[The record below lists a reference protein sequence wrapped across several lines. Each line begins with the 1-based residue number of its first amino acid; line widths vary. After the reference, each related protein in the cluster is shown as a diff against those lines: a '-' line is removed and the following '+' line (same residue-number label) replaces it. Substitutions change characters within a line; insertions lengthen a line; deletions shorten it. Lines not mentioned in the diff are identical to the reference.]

1 MSNICDDLRA
11 AILQAAMQGKLTE
24 QLPADGNTAD
34 YLQQVEK
41 KKKKLIDK
49 KIIKKRTTKSAATK
63 NIDLET
69 PPSWTVTALSNFC
82 VDIFSGKSPKYSKT
96 ENNFRILGQKNNQ
109 EYGVDLTGLKYSTAT
124 FWETI
129 DEWQFLQKN
138 DVLLNTLGGGT
149 VGRSGIF
156 DLCDNNT
163 YATDGH
169 LFVFRTTNSYSA
181 KYLLFFLRMMR
192 NEIEKNAAGSTN
204 QTFLK
209 LSEVINWHIPTP
221 PLAEQKR
228 IVEKVDELM
237 ARVAD
242 LEQSA
247 DALVSLKKA
256 FPDDIRASLLQ
267 YAMQGKLTKQLP
279 EDGNAG
285 DLLKKIKAE
294 KEKLIAEGKIKKQK
308 PLAPITDD
316 EIPFNIPE
324 NWKWV
329 RLGDLTALVSDG
341 THKTPKYVDNGVPFL
356 SVQNISKGY
365 FDFTKIK
372 YITEK
377 EHAELIK
384 RIKPTIDDILF
395 CRIGT
400 LGKAL
405 KNTLDYEFS
414 IFVSLGV
421 VRLIDVRLVDYVIE
435 VINSPVGFKW
445 IQENKVGG
453 GTHTYKINLSDL
465 PNMLIPLPPLSE
477 QKRISERLDALMQ
490 NINVVGDLI
499 ASE

>member
-1 MSNICDDLRA
+1 MGLKNSSAKLFPSGTLLYSVFASIGTVS
-11 AILQAAMQGKLTE
+11 IL
-24 QLPADGNTAD
+24 
-34 YLQQVEK
+34 
-41 KKKKLIDK
+41 
-49 KIIKKRTTKSAATK
+49 
-63 NIDLET
+63 NID
-69 PPSWTVTALSNFC
+69 A
-82 VDIFSGKSPKYSKT
+82 
-96 ENNFRILGQKNNQ
+96 
-109 EYGVDLTGLKYSTAT
+109 
-124 FWETI
+124 
-129 DEWQFLQKN
+129 
-138 DVLLNTLGGGT
+138 
-149 VGRSGIF
+149 
-156 DLCDNNT
+156 
-163 YATDGH
+163 
-169 LFVFRTTNSYSA
+169 TTNQAIAGLS
-181 KYLLFFLRMMR
+181 KYTNDLDTDYMYYALVSLKDILLSQARG
-192 NEIEKNAAGSTN
+192 AAQLNIN
-204 QTFLK
+204 QK
-209 LSEVINWHIPTP
+209 ILSDAIVPIP
-221 PLAEQKR
+221 PLDEQKR
-228 IVEKVDELM
+228 IANKIEELM

-247 DALVSLKKA
+247 DTLALLKKA
-256 FPDDIRASLLQ
+256 FPDDIKASLLQ
-267 YAMQGKLTKQLP
+267 AAMQGKLTKQLP
-279 EDGNAG
+279 EDGSAE
-285 DLLKKIKAE
+285 DLLEEIKAE

-316 EIPFNIPE
+316 EITFSIPE
-324 NWKWV
+324 NWKWAK
-329 RLGDLTALVSDG
+329 LGDLTALISDG

-365 FDFTKIK
+365 YDFTKIK

-377 EHAELIK
+377 EHAELTK
-384 RIKPTIDDILF
+384 RIKPTIDDILI

-490 NINVVGDLI
+490 NINTVGDLI

>member
-1 MSNICDDLRA
+1 MSTICDDLRA
-11 AILQAAMQGKLTE
+11 AILQAAMQGKLTK
-24 QLPADGNTAD
+24 QLPEDGNARDLLERINCVKKQLNKRAKELDEITDDEIPFSIPENWQWARLGQIFNITAGGTPSRTIPEYWGGD
-34 YLQQVEK
+34 LPWVKIGDMNGKYINATSEYITEMGLK
-41 KKKKLIDK
+41 NSSAKLFPSGTLLYSVFASIGTVS
-49 KIIKKRTTKSAATK
+49 IL
-63 NIDLET
+63 NID
-69 PPSWTVTALSNFC
+69 A
-82 VDIFSGKSPKYSKT
+82 
-96 ENNFRILGQKNNQ
+96 
-109 EYGVDLTGLKYSTAT
+109 
-124 FWETI
+124 
-129 DEWQFLQKN
+129 
-138 DVLLNTLGGGT
+138 
-149 VGRSGIF
+149 
-156 DLCDNNT
+156 
-163 YATDGH
+163 
-169 LFVFRTTNSYSA
+169 TTNQAIAGLS
-181 KYLLFFLRMMR
+181 KYTNDLDTDYMYYALVSLKDILLSQARG
-192 NEIEKNAAGSTN
+192 AAQLNIN
-204 QTFLK
+204 QK
-209 LSEVINWHIPTP
+209 ILSDAIVPIP
-221 PLAEQKR
+221 PLDEQKR
-228 IVEKVDELM
+228 IANKIEELM

-247 DALVSLKKA
+247 DTLALLKKA
-256 FPDDIRASLLQ
+256 FPDDIKASLLQ
-267 YAMQGKLTKQLP
+267 AAMQGKLTKQLP
-279 EDGNAG
+279 EDGSAE
-285 DLLKKIKAE
+285 DLLEEIKAE

-316 EIPFNIPE
+316 EITFSIPE
-324 NWKWV
+324 NWKWAK
-329 RLGDLTALVSDG
+329 LGDLTALISDG

-365 FDFTKIK
+365 YDFTKIK

-377 EHAELIK
+377 EHAELTK
-384 RIKPTIDDILF
+384 RIKPTIDDILI

-490 NINVVGDLI
+490 NINTVGDLI